1 MKHEGTGLW
10 DLSFARKMH
19 YCIDLLRDRI
29 QQLNLELILGTSRMD
44 LYNHCGKDKN
54 IFSLALFS
62 GLQTSN
68 FFRISVRT
76 SRYFFRSALSAETHE
91 SACKHQFNSVRIK
104 MESTNDNE
112 PRWKDWIVSSTR
124 AKNGKR
130 WAKSFKP
137 PSLRV
142 AFPPLWAPLGLPAR
156 APRGAGDQFVL
167 PKKKSSILQYGV
179 VGCRCLQPSPKSR
192 DKWCHMPLLPLS
204 LEVPGANVT
213 HHDTPWHR
221 VTHYINIHWLLRE
234 LLLPAPVA
242 ASCEPSSYL
251 PLSSQAKPPA
261 EQVVELSA
269 PPLPQAILSAPAK
282 LNSINKY
289 KQ

>member
-213 HHDTPWHR
+213 HHDTGWH
-221 VTHYINIHWLLRE
+221 TTLTSIDSCENSCSLRQ
-234 LLLPAPVA
+234 LLPAVSRLPIF
-242 ASCEPSSYL
+242 PYL
-251 PLSSQAKPPA
+251 PRLSHQRSKWW
-261 EQVVELSA
+261 SFRHHRFHRRYFRR
-269 PPLPQAILSAPAK
+269 LP
-282 LNSINKY
+282 N
-289 KQ
+289 

>member
-1 MKHEGTGLW
+1 
-10 DLSFARKMH
+10 
-19 YCIDLLRDRI
+19 
-29 QQLNLELILGTSRMD
+29 MD

-167 PKKKSSILQYGV
+167 PKKNKIYPSISSCGLQVSSTITQIKRQMMSHASAASFLG
-179 VGCRCLQPSPKSR
+179 GSR
-192 DKWCHMPLLPLS
+192 SEC
-204 LEVPGANVT
+204 
-213 HHDTPWHR
+213 DTPWHT

-242 ASCEPSSYL
+242 ASCEPSSCL